1 MIAHCPPPNL
11 LSSTLSHHPDSP
23 PPPRTDTES
32 MANDHQQDDKAHRPA
47 SQRSPKDSPGNP
59 TTTPAGGDP
68 EHPAAKSG
76 GSSTG
81 GFDTM
86 LGQLVIRQGL
96 VTADE
101 LQQCRSHLQ
110 SQTVGTLSD
119 ILLANDFVTRRQ
131 MARLRR
137 EFEARKSTQRIPG
150 YRIKRKLGAGAM
162 ATVFLAEQVS
172 LDRLVAIKV
181 LPKKFT
187 EDANFISRFYKEGRA
202 AASLNHPNI
211 VQAIDVGQAGEHHYF
226 VMEYV
231 EGETV
236 YEKIARDRR
245 ITESDAIEILKQSA
259 RALQH
264 AHDQGF
270 IHRDIKPKNL
280 MLTKGGQVKLADL
293 GLARNIDDIE
303 AAKAEAGRA
312 YGTPYY
318 ISPEQIRGAMDI
330 GPQADIYGLGATA
343 YHMVTGQVPF
353 SGKNPSEVM
362 HHHLKTPLEPPD
374 HRNPTLSAEFSQ
386 VLEMML
392 AKDLQERYRTASD
405 LLEDLDLLQRGEAPH
420 YARPKLNLSDVSVT
434 MPVEPVE
441 GPPKTRKPS
450 SIDPA
455 LAIAS
460 FVLNV
465 ILLGVVLYLV
475 FSG

>member
-1 MIAHCPPPNL
+1 M
-11 LSSTLSHHPDSP
+11 
-23 PPPRTDTES
+23 TDTP
-32 MANDHQQDDKAHRPA
+32 NHDDKTPPLADDAPSPA
-47 SQRSPKDSPGNP
+47 SSPSAQDAKA
-59 TTTPAGGDP
+59 PADAPSKNLASGDP

-76 GSSTG
+76 GGSSG

-86 LGQLVIRQGL
+86 LGKLVIQQGL
-96 VTADE
+96 VTSDE
-101 LQQCRSHLQ
+101 LQQCRSHLKAQ
-110 SQTVGTLSD
+110 STGTLTD
-119 ILLANDFVTRRQ
+119 VLLSNDFVTRRQ
-131 MARLRR
+131 MARLKR

-181 LPKKFT
+181 LPKKFS
-187 EDANFISRFYKEGRA
+187 EDTNFISRFYKEGRA

-231 EGETV
+231 EGDTV
-236 YEKIARDRR
+236 YEKISR
-245 ITESDAIEILKQSA
+245 ESRVNETDAIEILRQSA

-264 AHDQGF
+264 AHDMGF
-270 IHRDIKPKNL
+270 IHRDIKPKNI
-280 MLTKGGQVKLADL
+280 MLTKGGQVKVADL
-293 GLARNIDDIE
+293 GLARNIDDVE
-303 AAKAEAGRA
+303 TAKAEAGRA

-318 ISPEQIRGAMDI
+318 ISPEQIRGALDI

-374 HRNPTLSAEFSQ
+374 HQNPTLSAEFSQ
-386 VLEMML
+386 VLEMMM
-392 AKDLQERYRTASD
+392 AKDVHDRYRTASD
-405 LLEDLDLLQRGEAPH
+405 LLEDLDLLRRGESPH
-420 YARPKLNLSDVSVT
+420 FARPKLNLSDVSVT
-434 MPVEPVE
+434 MPSEVAPA
-441 GPPKTRKPS
+441 PAKARPKT
-450 SIDPA
+450 SIDPT

-460 FVLNV
+460 FALNV
-465 ILLGVVLYLV
+465 ILLLVVLFLA
-475 FSG
+475 FGG